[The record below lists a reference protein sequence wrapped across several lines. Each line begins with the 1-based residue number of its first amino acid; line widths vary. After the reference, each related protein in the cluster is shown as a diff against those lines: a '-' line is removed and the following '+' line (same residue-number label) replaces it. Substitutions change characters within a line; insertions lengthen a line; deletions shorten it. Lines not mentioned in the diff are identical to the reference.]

1 MIGVVLFVAMFVVL
15 LEVFEFDVLLVLAL
29 FVKFVVLL
37 VVMLVVDVF
46 VVFEDGMTGGADG

>member
-1 MIGVVLFVAMFVVL
+1 MFVVL